1 MNWKH
6 VTVRQY
12 QQLVEIGK
20 MDLSEDDAT
29 TEAIAALSGMTI
41 NEVRKLPQA
50 TRLKWRNRIQFI
62 NDPIKPKPK
71 RYIKVN
77 GRVYANDIDVKR
89 MPCARYIECKYF
101 GQDIIG
107 NMHKLSAVMVRPLK
121 RTWIGYKRLEYD
133 TLNFPIYCEDMLDA
147 PVEVA
152 LGVMV
157 FFCLRSKIL
166 MMNLQDYL
174 ANQVRSKTMTATQS
188 EVIFIRFKNNMDG
201 FIRQLW
207 SHSTTISHWKPR
219 INYPQSNF

>member
-20 MDLSEDDAT
+20 MELSEDDAT
-29 TEAIAALSGMTI
+29 TEAIAALSRMTI
-41 NEVRKLPQA
+41 NEVRQLPQA
-50 TRLKWRNRIQFI
+50 TRMRWRKRIQFI
-62 NDPIKPKPK
+62 NDAIKPKPK

-107 NMHKLSAVMVRPLK
+107 NMHKLAAVMVRPLK

-133 TLNFPIYCEDMLDA
+133 TLNFETYCEDMLDL

-152 LGVMV
+152 LGIMV
-157 FFCLRSKIL
+157 FFCQKLNPL

-174 ANQVRSKTMTATQS
+174 ANQVKAKTMTATQS

-201 FIRQLW
+201 FTRQLW
-207 SHSTTISHWKPR
+207 SHRTTISHWRPR
-219 INYPQSNF
+219 INCQQSNF